1 LSSFHKTSIS
11 RLRLFLLCTVIVLT
25 ASMTYQLVVGNS
37 ITSASLASTQ
47 STPMTTQTLTV
58 PANNFSVISGS
69 ISGLADNSIYDNV
82 ARVRA
87 SMTSPIP
94 GVVSASY
101 HFKILGNSP
110 TVMPDSDGVTRQGVV
125 FWVNM
130 QNACNLYFLFW
141 RTDSTQPA
149 GTTTVG
155 AKVQANPSITSQ
167 TVNNSD
173 LIACAGIG
181 YSTISQPDGTSAE
194 TISNVN
200 IMDGNWHDFTIVK
213 LGPERWRL
221 YTDSVFVF
229 EAYDSANNFP
239 VDSNLWGLRL
249 DNVQIQLYYRLT
261 INTTSQFSTW
271 FTFMPPTGLTGQSI
285 SFSASA
291 SGGSQPYSYS
301 WNFGDGV
308 GTSTVQSP
316 TYSYGSPGTYTVTLL
331 TTDSAGATATSSQT
345 VTVTAPSQPRAS
357 FTFSPSSPSQGTTIS
372 FTPNVGGGTLPY
384 SYSWDFGDGATSS
397 VAYPSHLY
405 TLSGSY
411 TIQLTVTDNTGQSTS
426 TFQTITV
433 VGPQIQ
439 PLTASFDYQPSLTTV
454 GATITFTAVAAGGT
468 GPYIYNWRL
477 GDGSTASG
485 TSIGHMY
492 MKAGNYTVILTTT
505 DYLGETTT
513 SSMSLSVSGGSTAPS
528 QPSTQPPSNPSSGG
542 TCILCDASRLV
553 PTLSLLTIGLFG
565 GGFLSV
571 GIFLSKYHAE
581 NRRLAAELRSRYQMS
596 RSTPSLR
603 VKQTKSTRRRI
614 NREYRALYRAAWSN
628 QHRSG

>member
-1 LSSFHKTSIS
+1 
-11 RLRLFLLCTVIVLT
+11 
-25 ASMTYQLVVGNS
+25 MTYQLVVGNS
-37 ITSASLASTQ
+37 VTSASLASTQ

-101 HFKILGNSP
+101 YFKILGNSP
-110 TVMPDSDGVTRQGVV
+110 TVSPDSDGVTRQGVV

-149 GTTTVG
+149 GTTMVG

-173 LIACAGIG
+173 LIACAGVG
-181 YSTISQPDGTSAE
+181 YSTLSQPDGTSAE
-194 TISNVN
+194 IISNVN
-200 IMDGNWHDFTIVK
+200 IMDGNWHNFTIVK
-213 LGPERWRL
+213 LGPERWGL
-221 YTDSVFVF
+221 YADSVFVF
-229 EAYDSANNFP
+229 EAYDPANNFP

-261 INTTSQFSTW
+261 INTTQQFSTW
-271 FTFMPPTGLTGQSI
+271 FTIMPPTGLTGQSI

-291 SGGSQPYSYS
+291 SGGSQPYSYN

-308 GTSTVQSP
+308 GTSTVQLP
-316 TYSYGSPGTYTVTLL
+316 TYSYGSQGSYTVTLL
-331 TTDSAGATATSSQT
+331 TTDSAGATATSSQI

-357 FTFSPSSPSQGTTIS
+357 FTLSPSSPSQGTTIS
-372 FTPNVGGGTLPY
+372 FTPSVSGGTLPY
-384 SYSWDFGDGATSS
+384 SYSWDFGDGATST

-405 TLSGSY
+405 TLSGTY
-411 TIQLTVTDNTGQSTS
+411 TIQLTVTDNTWQSYS

-439 PLTASFDYQPSLTTV
+439 LLTASFDYQPSLTTV
-454 GATITFTAVAAGGT
+454 NAPIIFTALAAGGT
-468 GPYIYNWRL
+468 GPYTYNWKL

-485 TSIGHMY
+485 TSIGHLY
-492 MKAGNYTVILTTT
+492 TKAGNYTVVLTAT
-505 DYLGETTT
+505 DYQGRTTT
-513 SSMSLSVSGGSTAPS
+513 SSETLSISSGSTTQS
-528 QPSTQPPSNPSSGG
+528 QPRTQPPSSPSSGG
-542 TCILCDASRLV
+542 TCILCDTSRFVSTLS
-553 PTLSLLTIGLFG
+553 TLSLLTIGLFA

-571 GIFLSKYHAE
+571 GVFLSKYHAE
-581 NRRLAAELRSRYQMS
+581 NRRLAAELRRHNSMKRT
-596 RSTPSLR
+596 TPGLR
-603 VKQTKSTRRRI
+603 VKQTKTPRRRSS
-614 NREYRALYRAAWSN
+614 L
-628 QHRSG
+628 QHRTF